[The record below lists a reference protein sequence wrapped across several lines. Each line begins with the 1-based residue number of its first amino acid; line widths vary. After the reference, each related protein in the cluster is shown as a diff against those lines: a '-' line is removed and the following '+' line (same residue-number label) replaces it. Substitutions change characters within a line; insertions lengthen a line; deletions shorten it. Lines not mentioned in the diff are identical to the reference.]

1 MIKLSKKHITIFC
14 LVCVSMATV
23 CVMVAGVKDNTPT
36 PQPQVQVRPSYELG
50 GLIFKG
56 CGLEIVT
63 SKYGPSPTDL
73 PFECVELAYIMT
85 EEGLSELEEEIK
97 KDIRVVYAEEIDFY
111 YKEPSEEDVIAAVA
125 IYECSKVEGAETV
138 YDDTWRHYEEEMGRT
153 VDLID
158 IGEEGFYL
166 YEKDYTRIIFKMGRF
181 VVHIVGIAGVND
193 IAKITERNIERV
205 EPIPKVTAMPKV
217 TPVTT
222 PAQSPAPIPSVPAFE
237 TVFAIA
243 GLLAVAYLVGR
254 RK

>member
-50 GLIFKG
+50 GVIFKG

-73 PFECVELAYIMT
+73 PFECVEVAYIMT

-111 YKEPSEEDVIAAVA
+111 YKEPREEDVIAAVA
-125 IYECSKVEGAETV
+125 IYEFSKVEGAKAV
-138 YDDTWRHYEEEMGRT
+138 YDIYYSGIEETGKA
-153 VDLID
+153 VNLID
-158 IGEEGFYL
+158 VGEEGFYL
-166 YEKDYTRIIFKMGRF
+166 YEKDCTRIIFKIDRF
-181 VVHIVGIAGVND
+181 MVHIIGKAGVND

-205 EPIPKVTAMPKV
+205 ELIPKVTSMPKV

-222 PAQSPAPIPSVPAFE
+222 PAQSPAPTPSVPGFGAI
-237 TVFAIA
+237 FAI
-243 GLLAVAYLVGR
+243 GSLLVVAYLVLR
-254 RK
+254 RR